1 METIN
6 YDQPQNGAIAA
17 NGEVTAWPPIAD
29 GTYSVLLWDGSTPAI
44 QETTITI
51 SNGKSSPA
59 GSVFCLRNAVSY
71 EQTYKTQSLSFD
83 EEGNIDVVAT
93 YFPTDSTSRSLM
105 VRNFSDS
112 NFTIEGRLDS
122 YRNA

>member
-1 METIN
+1 
-6 YDQPQNGAIAA
+6 
-17 NGEVTAWPPIAD
+17 
-29 GTYSVLLWDGSTPAI
+29 
-44 QETTITI
+44 
-51 SNGKSSPA
+51 
-59 GSVFCLRNAVSY
+59 
-71 EQTYKTQSLSFD
+71 QSLSFD

-122 YRNA
+122 IAMRRMGHKV